1 MIVSGAGPGIM
12 EASAKGAGSEST
24 LGVNIQLPFEQS
36 ANSFIEATNL
46 VTMKYFFTRKVALT
60 RPSIAFVVLPG
71 GLGTMDELF
80 EVLTLLDTGKTTP
93 APVVL
98 LDTPDGSFWS
108 EWLTFMDQGI
118 IKNHYVDTDDMFIVR
133 FATTI
138 DDAVDEIEH
147 FYSNYTGFEIEGDR
161 GLMKVRRTPTPEQL
175 RSLADAVPMFAGDP
189 GYRVD
194 NDTTIS
200 FNFDGRS
207 YVSLR
212 LVIDQVNSW
221 GS

>member
-1 MIVSGAGPGIM
+1 M
-12 EASAKGAGSEST
+12 EASARGAGRDST
-24 LGVNIQLPFEQS
+24 LGVNIRLPFEQH
-36 ANSFIEATNL
+36 ANEYIAATNL

-60 RPSIAFVVLPG
+60 RASIAFAVLPG

-98 LDTPDGSFWS
+98 LDTPNGTFWS
-108 EWLTFMDQGI
+108 EWLTFMDQSI

-133 FATTI
+133 FVTSI

-147 FYSNYTGFEIEGDR
+147 FYSNYRGFEIKGDR
-161 GLMKVRRTPTPEQL
+161 GLMSLHRTPTPEQL
-175 RSLADAVPMFAGDP
+175 RTLADAVPIFGGEP
-189 GYRVD
+189 GYQIED
-194 NDTTIS
+194 EAMIS
-200 FNFDGRS
+200 FNFDGRN

-221 GS
+221 ES